1 MAREKIPVGMT
12 PSHPGQFIRTEII
25 EELGLTID
33 RAATLLDV
41 RAATLSDLINEKSSL
56 SPEMALRIE
65 LAFDVKAD
73 LLLRMQAWYDS
84 VAIRTKAGELNVQ
97 RYQPT

>member
-1 MAREKIPVGMT
+1 MTKEKIEVGMT
-12 PSHPGQFIRTEII
+12 PSHPGQFIRTDII

-33 RAATLLDV
+33 RTAKLLDV

-65 LAFDVKAD
+65 MAFSVRAD
-73 LLLRMQAWYDS
+73 LLLRIQAWYDS
-84 VAIRTKAGELNVQ
+84 VAIRSRAAELNVQ
-97 RYQPT
+97 RYQPV

>member
-1 MAREKIPVGMT
+1 MTKEKIEVGMT
-12 PSHPGQFIRTEII
+12 PSHPGQFIRTDII

-33 RAATLLDV
+33 RTAKLLDV

-65 LAFDVKAD
+65 MAFSVRAD

-84 VAIRTKAGELNVQ
+84 VAIRSRAAELNVQ
-97 RYQPT
+97 RYQPV